1 MLVSFL
7 RSTECT
13 ASFISQRSPVIGAFR
28 SCHCSIISTSS
39 YSLGG
44 LLLYRSPVVVYFD
57 NDHSCFTK
65 FNSTIPVDIIGVKS
79 YVNSFLDPTRIPV
92 RISINKLDLVRDSL
106 VAGLVGVFRNGGGLG
121 TGESYIPVVFFDPPL
136 LHGSLRWRL
145 WRSSSRESCRQHH
158 PA

>member
-1 MLVSFL
+1 M
-7 RSTECT
+7 
-13 ASFISQRSPVIGAFR
+13 
-28 SCHCSIISTSS
+28 
-39 YSLGG
+39 
-44 LLLYRSPVVVYFD
+44 YRSPVVVYFD

-136 LHGSLRWRL
+136 LYGSCMDLSDEDFGALAAGNHVDNTILLSRVDSVL
-145 WRSSSRESCRQHH
+145 WLH
-158 PA
+158 

>member
-1 MLVSFL
+1 M
-7 RSTECT
+7 
-13 ASFISQRSPVIGAFR
+13 IGAFR
-28 SCHCSIISTSS
+28 SCHCSIISASS

-79 YVNSFLDPTRIPV
+79 YVKSFLDPTRIPV

-136 LHGSLRWRL
+136 LHGSLR
-145 WRSSSRESCRQHH
+145 
-158 PA
+158 